1 MYEWQQQKKESRDI
15 IERDFSILQMNEKE
29 GKKCACIKCKKQ
41 VWSLWM

>member
-29 GKKCACIKCKKQ
+29 GKNVHA
-41 VWSLWM
+41 